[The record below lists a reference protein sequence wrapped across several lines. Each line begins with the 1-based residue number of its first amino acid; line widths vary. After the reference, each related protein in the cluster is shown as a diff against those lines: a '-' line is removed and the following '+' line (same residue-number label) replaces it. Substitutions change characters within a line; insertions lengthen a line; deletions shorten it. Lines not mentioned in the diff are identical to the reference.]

1 MARILIAATPDDV
14 DAMKRILGTR
24 HELTAVY
31 FMSEALKG
39 LQNQEFELVM
49 IGVHFNESR
58 MFELLRNYF
67 DTPKNANTPVICFS
81 VHDTEM
87 MRKMYLSINGACKA
101 LGAWMYLDPHHYNIS
116 EDPNSELLRIIERC
130 LTDEE
135 RKATQANRV
144 EIHKQ
149 REELLQLRLALEA
162 EEWSLDLEDQVAQFR
177 ERLAEVL
184 AELSDLQI
192 DSIAQEE
199 KITESTE
206 KEDRVSEPVTQNEQA
221 IDRAEI
227 QIGLQESEQL
237 GKEQKIVPQEEAKAK
252 LGRRELADGQVE
264 DRPVAILP
272 INSPDIA
279 K

>member
-1 MARILIAATPDDV
+1 
-14 DAMKRILGTR
+14 
-24 HELTAVY
+24 
-31 FMSEALKG
+31 
-39 LQNQEFELVM
+39 
-49 IGVHFNESR
+49 
-58 MFELLRNYF
+58 
-67 DTPKNANTPVICFS
+67 
-81 VHDTEM
+81 M

-237 GKEQKIVPQEEAKAK
+237 GKEQKIVPQEEANWQTGK
-252 LGRRELADGQVE
+252 LKIAQWQFCQSIRLTS
-264 DRPVAILP
+264 PNK
-272 INSPDIA
+272 NSPKCRQRNRRGKPVRPHDSA
-279 K
+279 LSYHLDAPEYFLSCLF